1 MIKIEIAKEFSDYLL
16 CRTRADGE
24 YSAEAFVF
32 DLVLPKFKENKKV
45 ELDFH
50 GTKGYSSA
58 FLEEAFSLLVYALDM
73 NYNLFTHKFDIIT
86 DDPFLI
92 SEIEEYVKNPKKM
105 KITAELFKGYYIP
118 IPIPNKIFSME
129 LCEIIDI
136 DVHESVKEYWYT
148 GEVINLVYN
157 ESTKKYYL
165 DESIDDFFWTVDGEE
180 HRMIFNLVQEYFTTD
195 KFLAVRKYLYRELLE
210 GKTIVGTMNS
220 YMFLQRFTNI
230 SHWSF
235 E

>member
-1 MIKIEIAKEFSDYLL
+1 MIKIEIAKEFSEYLF

-32 DLVLPKFKENKKV
+32 DLVLPKFKDNKKV

-58 FLEEAFSLLVYALDM
+58 FLEEAFSLLVYELDM
-73 NYNLFTHKFDIIT
+73 NYNLFTHKFDIKT

-92 SEIEEYVKNPKKM
+92 SEIEEYVDNPKKM
-105 KITAELFKGYYIP
+105 KITAEMFKGYYIP

-136 DVHESVKEYWYT
+136 DVDIESVKDYWDT
-148 GEVINLVYN
+148 GEIINLFYN
-157 ESTKKYYL
+157 DETKKYHL
-165 DESIDDFFWTVDGEE
+165 DENVDWFWYKNDEYNQ
-180 HRMIFNLVQEYFTTD
+180 MIFNLVQEYFTTD

-210 GKTIVGTMNS
+210 GKTIAGTMNS

>member
-1 MIKIEIAKEFSDYLL
+1 MIKIEIAKEFSEHLL

-32 DLVLPKFKENKKV
+32 DLVLPKFKDNKKV
-45 ELDFH
+45 ELNFH

-105 KITAELFKGYYIP
+105 KITAEMFNGYYIP

-136 DVHESVKEYWYT
+136 DVDIESVKDYWET
-148 GEVINLVYN
+148 GEIINLVYN
-157 ESTKKYYL
+157 DETKKYHL
-165 DESIDDFFWTVDGEE
+165 DETVDWFWYKNDEYNQ
-180 HRMIFNLVQEYFTTD
+180 MIFNLVQEYFTTD

-210 GKTIVGTMNS
+210 GKTIAGTMYS

>member
-1 MIKIEIAKEFSDYLL
+1 MIKIEIAKEFSEYLL

-32 DLVLPKFKENKKV
+32 DLVLPKFKDNKKV
-45 ELDFH
+45 ELNFH

-92 SEIEEYVKNPKKM
+92 SEIEEYVKNQKKM

-180 HRMIFNLVQEYFTTD
+180 NIMIFNLVQEYFTTD

-210 GKTIVGTMNS
+210 GKQIVGTMNS

>member
-1 MIKIEIAKEFSDYLL
+1 MIKIEIAKEFSEHLL

-32 DLVLPKFKENKKV
+32 DLVLPKFKDNKKV
-45 ELDFH
+45 ELNFH

-210 GKTIVGTMNS
+210 GKTIAGTMYS
-220 YMFLQRFTNI
+220 YMVLQRFTNI
-230 SHWSF
+230 SHWIF

>member
-1 MIKIEIAKEFSDYLL
+1 MIKIEIAKEFSEYLL

-32 DLVLPKFKENKKV
+32 DLVLPKFKDNKKV
-45 ELDFH
+45 ELNFQ

-86 DDPFLI
+86 DDTFLI